1 MKTYLTII
9 VIGIMPLFLYS
20 QSASTDLTIS
30 PDSVFFIPG
39 NPGVA
44 AVVVSNNTNQPINL
58 LQVQSE
64 NTPGYRP
71 WGWKVFSMSVSTPHY
86 IYPGQSIDF
95 TIHYW
100 TVILDKPQTGL
111 LQDSMYVVSSV
122 GTQYVHIFLDPSLI
136 SSVQDHSKF
145 GFSVFP
151 NPAMDRITIDLP
163 VEETGQL
170 LEVVDAL
177 GKVTMTRTLTVC
189 KTQLD
194 ISSLPSG
201 VYFVRLSGEK
211 SFQVG
216 KFMKQ

>member
-1 MKTYLTII
+1 MKTIFAVI
-9 VIGIMPLFLYS
+9 VIGIMPLFLFS
-20 QSASTDLTIS
+20 QSSTTDLTIS
-30 PDSVFFIPG
+30 PDSVYFIPG
-39 NPGVA
+39 NPGLA
-44 AVVVSNNTNQPINL
+44 TVVLSNNTNQPINL

-64 NTPGYRP
+64 NTPGFRL

-100 TVILDKPQTGL
+100 TVILDKPQTTL
-111 LQDSMYVVSSV
+111 LQDSMYVVSSA

-136 SSVQDHSKF
+136 SSVQNHSKS
-145 GFSVFP
+145 GFPVFP
-151 NPAMDRITIDLP
+151 NPAKDRITIDLP

-170 LEVVDAL
+170 LEVVDAF
-177 GKVTMTRTLTVC
+177 GKVTMTRTLTVQ

-211 SFQVG
+211 SVQVG
-216 KFMKQ
+216 KFLKQ